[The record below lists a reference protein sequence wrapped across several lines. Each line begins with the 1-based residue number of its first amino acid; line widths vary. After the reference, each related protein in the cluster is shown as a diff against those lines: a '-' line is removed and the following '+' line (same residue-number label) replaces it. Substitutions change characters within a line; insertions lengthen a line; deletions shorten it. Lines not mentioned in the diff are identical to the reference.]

1 MIKKHSESTNLQH
14 GSSLTF
20 KEISQC
26 FLCIHFVFFELFK
39 NNLRNVSA
47 VKKVQAVVVFPVETH
62 FYIPDIIL
70 TIIIF
75 HVDLC
80 GHNTRVAFISLFGKL
95 CLKVYMKAKWKT
107 FLIKGLCFPK

>member
-1 MIKKHSESTNLQH
+1 MIKKHSESTNLRH

-20 KEISQC
+20 KEIAQC

-47 VKKVQAVVVFPVETH
+47 VKKKCKVQAVVVCPIETH
-62 FYIPDIIL
+62 FYIPD
-70 TIIIF
+70 IIF

-80 GHNTRVAFISLFGKL
+80 GHNTCVAFISLFGKL
-95 CLKVYMKAKWKT
+95 CLKVYMKAK
-107 FLIKGLCFPK
+107 